1 MSILKEIYDS
11 DFIHVMEPDTEE
23 WHKKWAEREA
33 LVTQLQEQFTE
44 EQFKAIDA
52 CLGLESDL
60 AQIYQTE
67 VFCEG
72 VKLGVRLYREMIGPD
87 RMRMM

>member
-1 MSILKEIYDS
+1 MSILKELYGS
-11 DFIHVMEPDTEE
+11 DCIHVMEPDTEE
-23 WHKKWAEREA
+23 WRKKWAEREA

-44 EQFKAIDA
+44 EQFKVIDA
-52 CLGLESDL
+52 CLSLESDL
-60 AQIYQTE
+60 AQIYQME

-72 VKLGVRLYREMIGPD
+72 VKLGVKLYQEMTGPD

>member
-1 MSILKEIYDS
+1 MSIIKELYGS
-11 DFIHVMEPDTEE
+11 DCIHVMEPDTEE
-23 WHKKWAEREA
+23 WRKKWAEREA

-44 EQFKAIDA
+44 EQFKVIDA

-72 VKLGVRLYREMIGPD
+72 VKLGVKLYQEMTGPD